1 MLLRSALILRLFVA
15 AAICVFAGGL
25 SGKAFA
31 EQATTVSTTES
42 AVDKACGEQIESGCI
57 GKLCASGCQ
66 KIENGNPVDYGCTF
80 SSKAGKTKAT
90 CTKTVWR

>member
-1 MLLRSALILRLFVA
+1 MPLRSALIFRLSMA
-15 AAICVFAGGL
+15 AVICIFTGSF

-31 EQATTVSTTES
+31 QEANTTSTTES
-42 AVDKACGEQIESGCI
+42 AVDKACGKQIESGCI
-57 GKLCASGCQ
+57 GKLCATGCQ

>member
-1 MLLRSALILRLFVA
+1 MLLRSALISRLFVA

-25 SGKAFA
+25 SSKAVA
-31 EQATTVSTTES
+31 EQATTTTITES

-66 KIENGNPVDYGCTF
+66 KIENGKPVDYGCTF
-80 SSKAGKTKAT
+80 PNKSGKTKAT
-90 CTKTVWR
+90 CTKTVF